1 MKKERKKVLDS
12 PSYKGLNKTKTAS
25 SSLSLLAVYLFFPI
39 SFVVTIQHKRSFF
52 HPHFFHLCN
61 IKIFICFIVSALCC
75 NILALNISTT
85 FAFLHPSFPLPLQQI
100 H

>member
-39 SFVVTIQHKRSFF
+39 SFVVTIQYKRSFF
-52 HPHFFHLCN
+52 HPHFFHYCN
-61 IKIFICFIVSALCC
+61 IIVSMSFVVSVLCC
-75 NILALNISTT
+75 NILTLNFSTP
-85 FAFLHPSFPLPLQQI
+85 FVFLRPLFLLPL
-100 H
+100 

>member
-39 SFVVTIQHKRSFF
+39 SFVVTIQYKCSFF
-52 HPHFFHLCN
+52 HPSFFHLCN
-61 IKIFICFIVSALCC
+61 IFIANGFVFSFLAHL
-75 NILALNISTT
+75 ILS
-85 FAFLHPSFPLPLQQI
+85 
-100 H
+100 